1 MRGKLAALKS
11 PRQTE
16 NHILKNPMPE
26 LPEVETVARGLDQ
39 RIRGDVIE
47 SVWLTDKPQLYRK
60 QRPAEIAAT
69 LEGAKV
75 AGVRRVAKH
84 VVFDLDKPRS
94 EHAQWIVHL
103 GMTGNLLVVDP
114 QRELKK
120 HTHVIAKLK
129 SGRELRF
136 VDPRRFGKLSL
147 HTGFEGPGTEPLTVG
162 LDEFMELFR
171 GRKLAIKAALL
182 NQSLL
187 HGVGNIYA
195 DEALFRAGIRPTRK
209 AGTLKREELKKLRTS
224 LIRVLNEAIAAGG
237 TSINDYRDA
246 EGAEG
251 LFEVKLRAY
260 GRTGEPCLKCKTP
273 IKRIVVGGRS
283 THYCPKCQQ

>member
-1 MRGKLAALKS
+1 
-11 PRQTE
+11 
-16 NHILKNPMPE
+16 MPE

-47 SVWLTDKPQLYRK
+47 SVWLSDKPQLYRQAK
-60 QRPAEIAAT
+60 PAEIAAT
-69 LEGAKV
+69 LEGARV

-84 VVFDLDKPRS
+84 VVFDLDKPES
-94 EHAQWIVHL
+94 SHAQWIVHL

-120 HTHVIAKLK
+120 HTHVIAKLR

-147 HTGFEGPGTEPLTVG
+147 HTGFEGPGTEPLTIG
-162 LDEFMELFR
+162 LDEFVELFR
-171 GRKLAIKAALL
+171 GRKLPIKAALL
-182 NQSLL
+182 NQKLL

-195 DEALFRAGIRPTRK
+195 DEALFRAGIRPTRR

-246 EGAEG
+246 DGAEG
-251 LFEVKLRAY
+251 LFEIKLRAY
-260 GRTGEPCLKCKTP
+260 GRTGEPCLRCQTP

-283 THYCPKCQQ
+283 THYCARCQR

>member
-1 MRGKLAALKS
+1 
-11 PRQTE
+11 
-16 NHILKNPMPE
+16 MPE

-60 QRPAEIAAT
+60 QRPAEIAAM

-136 VDPRRFGKLSL
+136 IDPRRFGKLSL

-162 LDEFMELFR
+162 TDEFGELFR

-195 DEALFRAGIRPTRK
+195 DEALLRAGIRPTRR

-260 GRTGEPCLKCKTP
+260 GRTGEPCLRCKTP

-283 THYCPKCQQ
+283 THYCPKCQK